1 MKKFFALF
9 PLFLLH
15 QFVNAQQQQYKTAII
30 AFYNCEN
37 FYDTIDNPAIND
49 EAFTP
54 SGDKNYNSKIYW
66 DKVEHLATV
75 LSQIGT
81 DINPDGPAMIGV
93 AEIENDTVLNDL
105 AHHSLLKNR
114 NYKIVHYD
122 SKDIRGVDVGFLYNP
137 KYFTVEASKKLFVHL
152 PEGAKE
158 AIFTRDVL
166 WVKGKLD
173 GETVYV
179 FVNHW
184 PSRRGGE
191 ERSSPGREAGAQVDK
206 NFIDS
211 IEKQEPNAK
220 IIVMGDLNDDPVSPS
235 VTQVLAAKG
244 NIESVR
250 FGGLYNPWL
259 EMYKRGIGTLA
270 YQDAWGLFDQ
280 IIISYAWLN
289 KNQQGF
295 FYYQPHIF
303 NKAFLIEHVGKYR
316 GYPMRTWDGNTY
328 RGGYSDHFPTYL
340 IMLKK
345 VSRGSGQ

>member
-1 MKKFFALF
+1 MKEIILV
-9 PLFLLH
+9 FLLTA
-15 QFVNAQQQQYKTAII
+15 FCKLCLAQQQYKTAII

-37 FYDTIDNPAIND
+37 FYDTTDNPVVND
-49 EAFTP
+49 EEFTP
-54 SGDKNYNSKIYW
+54 HGDKNYNSKIYW

-81 DINPDGPAMIGV
+81 DINPDGPAIIGV

-105 AHHSLLKNR
+105 VHHPLLKNR

-122 SKDIRGVDVGFLYNP
+122 SKDIRGVDVGFLYNS

-152 PEGAKE
+152 PQGTKE
-158 AIFTRDVL
+158 AVFTRDVL
-166 WVKGKLD
+166 WLKGKLN

-191 ERSSPGREAGAQVDK
+191 ERSLPGREAAAQVNK

-235 VTQVLAAKG
+235 VT
-244 NIESVR
+244 S
-250 FGGLYNPWL
+250 GL
-259 EMYKRGIGTLA
+259 GA
-270 YQDAWGLFDQ
+270 
-280 IIISYAWLN
+280 
-289 KNQQGF
+289 
-295 FYYQPHIF
+295 
-303 NKAFLIEHVGKYR
+303 
-316 GYPMRTWDGNTY
+316 
-328 RGGYSDHFPTYL
+328 
-340 IMLKK
+340 
-345 VSRGSGQ
+345 

>member
-49 EAFTP
+49 EEFTP
-54 SGDKNYNSKIYW
+54 QGDKNYNSKIYW

-75 LSQIGT
+75 LSQMGT

-105 AHHSLLKNR
+105 AHHPLLKNR
-114 NYKIVHYD
+114 NYKIIHYD
-122 SKDIRGVDVGFLYNP
+122 SKDRRGVDVGFLCNP

-173 GETVYV
+173 GETIYV

-191 ERSSPGREAGAQVDK
+191 ERSLKAGTECQDNCYGRFK
-206 NFIDS
+206 
-211 IEKQEPNAK
+211 
-220 IIVMGDLNDDPVSPS
+220 
-235 VTQVLAAKG
+235 
-244 NIESVR
+244 
-250 FGGLYNPWL
+250 
-259 EMYKRGIGTLA
+259 
-270 YQDAWGLFDQ
+270 
-280 IIISYAWLN
+280 
-289 KNQQGF
+289 
-295 FYYQPHIF
+295 
-303 NKAFLIEHVGKYR
+303 
-316 GYPMRTWDGNTY
+316 
-328 RGGYSDHFPTYL
+328 
-340 IMLKK
+340 
-345 VSRGSGQ
+345 